1 MLTTIWLALALQP
14 ASIAMHTIPNLP
26 PAIVR
31 AVFAGLCGL
40 LPPPGTDTAEA
51 RADRDELAMAAVAA
65 LHPADAFEADLAVQI
80 VGANAHAKDSLRLAA
95 AAGQDV
101 WEARRCR
108 AQAAVMMRHMQSG
121 LRALERRQQTREKA
135 EDAMHPAAMGRA
147 GWWFHEAS
155 VPPPEP
161 APAQTEA
168 SAPVTGRA
176 DREVSELTEA
186 EQYALLHPRRA
197 ARIRAA
203 GGLPHPLDF
212 GPPEPAIVE
221 ALVHG
226 TSAILLAL
234 DQHTPEAAEA

>member
-1 MLTTIWLALALQP
+1 MLTTIWLALALKP
-14 ASIAMHTIPNLP
+14 ASTAMHAIPDLP
-26 PAIVR
+26 PAVVR
-31 AVFAGLCGL
+31 AVFADICAL
-40 LPPPGTDTAEA
+40 LPPPATDTAEA
-51 RADRDELAMAAVAA
+51 RADRDDLAMAAVAA

-80 VGANAHAKDSLRLAA
+80 VGANAHAKESLRLAA

-108 AQAAVMMRHMQSG
+108 AQAAAMMRCMQNG

-147 GWWFHEAS
+147 GWWFREAS
-155 VPPPEP
+155 VPRPEAAAQADAA
-161 APAQTEA
+161 APAA
-168 SAPVTGRA
+168 GRA
-176 DREVSELTEA
+176 DREFSELAPA
-186 EQYALLHPRRA
+186 EQYALLYPGRA

-212 GPPEPAIVE
+212 GPPDPAIVE

-226 TSAILLAL
+226 TSPILLAL
-234 DQHTPEAAEA
+234 DRHPPELARA

>member
-147 GWWFHEAS
+147 GWWFYGGICDFNVLPRHNRIVPGSDHGYGKPVGWRISCHPPS
-155 VPPPEP
+155 VATSVSIVA
-161 APAQTEA
+161 APARQ
-168 SAPVTGRA
+168 
-176 DREVSELTEA
+176 
-186 EQYALLHPRRA
+186 
-197 ARIRAA
+197 
-203 GGLPHPLDF
+203 
-212 GPPEPAIVE
+212 
-221 ALVHG
+221 
-226 TSAILLAL
+226 
-234 DQHTPEAAEA
+234 